1 MKLSLLTSDNWFE
14 HLFLIFLTFECYFTC
29 YFEHFEEKSASG
41 VSDFHYLVAFH
52 EELPIWWDQNYFFS
66 CLVHLELLNF
76 CQNFI
81 ICDFLL
87 SIDDSNLFVSFHLNC
102 VNDPLCFCNLNFFL
116 GILLIKKKHNVLVL
130 QSQRD
135 EISQSDL
142 TFNFIPPI
150 SALKVASE
158 MFDRRHDVVAIHQ
171 IHHLILIFLDEIVMI
186 DHRLDIISV
195 FLLKLVVAL
204 PFMFFLLLDGQES
217 RDHHFQIKIEF

>member
-1 MKLSLLTSDNWFE
+1 
-14 HLFLIFLTFECYFTC
+14 
-29 YFEHFEEKSASG
+29 
-41 VSDFHYLVAFH
+41 
-52 EELPIWWDQNYFFS
+52 
-66 CLVHLELLNF
+66 
-76 CQNFI
+76 
-81 ICDFLL
+81 
-87 SIDDSNLFVSFHLNC
+87 
-102 VNDPLCFCNLNFFL
+102 
-116 GILLIKKKHNVLVL
+116 LVL

-142 TFNFIPPI
+142 AFNFIPPI

-217 RDHHFQIKIEF
+217 RDHHVQIKIEF